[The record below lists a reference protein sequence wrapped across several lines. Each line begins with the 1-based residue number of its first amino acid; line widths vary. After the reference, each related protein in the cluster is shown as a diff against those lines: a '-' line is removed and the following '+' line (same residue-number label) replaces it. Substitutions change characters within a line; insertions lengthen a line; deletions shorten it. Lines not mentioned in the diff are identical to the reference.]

1 MINILAANTI
11 LYCDS
16 WQETVQFYQRLNL
29 PVLEQS
35 DWFVEFEIN
44 PGARLSV
51 ADTARASIASS
62 SGAGIT
68 ITFEVSDIHKA
79 YAEVV
84 QAGISSAG
92 INQHG
97 WGAEVFY
104 IFDPEGNRIEFWCS
118 VNDHA

>member
-1 MINILAANTI
+1 MA
-11 LYCDS
+11 
-16 WQETVQFYQRLNL
+16 FYRSLGFRI
-29 PVLEQS
+29 LEQN

-68 ITFEVSDIHKA
+68 ITFEVTDIHKA
-79 YAEVV
+79 YADVV
-84 QAGISSAG
+84 QVGISSAG
-92 INQHG
+92 IKQHG

-104 IFDPEGNRIEFWCS
+104 IFDPEGNRIEFWS
-118 VNDHA
+118 RKD